1 MWSQYSGIFA
11 VTYVPTFFGH
21 HILFFLML
29 WSWSDPAINRAILF
43 YSVLSCIILS
53 CSILFYLYDCNHSH
67 LRRLQKAGLRSKTIA
82 QPKPKSRLRS
92 RILKIKLKTKNKAKL
107 KVKLKMSFLSIYFLF
122 FYPNFFFLNN
132 HEIFVNFRNK
142 YMWLNGFQY
151 YLLILQSDL

>member
-67 LRRLQKAGLRSKTIA
+67 LRRLQKADSRSKTIA
-82 QPKPKSRLRS
+82 QPKPKSRS
-92 RILKIKLKTKNKAKL
+92 TILKIKMKTKNKAKL

-132 HEIFVNFRNK
+132 H
-142 YMWLNGFQY
+142 
-151 YLLILQSDL
+151 